1 MKNKKIII
9 AATIALLVAAYFI
22 GIHFYN
28 QSERERLEALA
39 RETKLL
45 YEREYSPVI
54 GSDMAKV
61 TLVEFLDPECETCR
75 ELYPFVKSLLEEYQ
89 GRLRLVIRYA
99 PFHHNSMM
107 VVQMLEAARK
117 QDKYWETLELFFK
130 YQPDWGG
137 HHNPNPELLWTY
149 LPEAGVDAN
158 QVRNDMS
165 DPVIQKNID
174 QDIADARTLGVRQT
188 PGFFVNGKPL
198 QQFGYDQLREL
209 IESEM

>member
-165 DPVIQKNID
+165 DPVIQKNIE

-198 QQFGYDQLREL
+198 QQFGFDQLRDL